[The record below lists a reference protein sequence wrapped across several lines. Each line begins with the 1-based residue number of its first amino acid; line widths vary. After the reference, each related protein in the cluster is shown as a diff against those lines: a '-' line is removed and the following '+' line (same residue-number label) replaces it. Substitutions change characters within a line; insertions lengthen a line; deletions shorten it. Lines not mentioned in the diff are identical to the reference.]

1 MTDIVTLPDRA
12 VRTRFIWILPVL
24 FAVGTTLG
32 TFWPGYGNTLFCVGA
47 LAGLWACYLLDASG
61 DVESWLL
68 PALLGGVPILLLLG
82 VLLDR
87 IETDLR
93 VWGAVLIL
101 VSAAAAYVLLQ
112 GFPEVGQ
119 AIDHHGS
126 FAALLVCAVQLGS
139 YGATIVLLAFGPG
152 ARR

>member
-32 TFWPGYGNTLFCVGA
+32 TVWPGHGNTLFCVGA
-47 LAGLWACYLLDASG
+47 LAGIWACYLLGASG

-68 PALLGGVPILLLLG
+68 PALAGGVPILLLLG
-82 VLLDR
+82 LLLDR

-93 VWGAVLIL
+93 IWFAVLCL
-101 VSAAAAYVLLQ
+101 VSAATAYVMLQ

-119 AIDHHGS
+119 AIEYHGS
-126 FAALLVCAVQLGS
+126 LAAFVVCAVQLGS
-139 YGATIVLLAFGPG
+139 YGATVVLLAFGAG
-152 ARR
+152 GRR